1 MDALLDWLPRVG
13 ALLQLMIGM
22 VGFFK
27 PRAFTE
33 QLQIAMNSPMAVS
46 EVRTVF
52 GGLNLGVALAALLMH
67 EPVVYM
73 ALGVAWFFGLL
84 ARFYSMAVDKTG
96 LKSSAPGIAV
106 DAVLSFLYLSG
117 LFFS

>member
-1 MDALLDWLPRVG
+1 MEALLDWLPRLG
-13 ALLQLMIGM
+13 ALLQLIMGL

-27 PRAFTE
+27 PRAFTDR
-33 QLQIAMNSPMAVS
+33 LQIAMNAPMAVS

-67 EPVVYM
+67 SPMVYM
-73 ALGVAWFFGLL
+73 ALGAAWFWGIL
-84 ARFYSMAVDKTG
+84 ARLYSMAVDRIG
-96 LKSSAPGIAV
+96 VRESLPGIAV

-117 LFFS
+117 LFFT

>member
-1 MDALLDWLPRVG
+1 MDALLDGLPRVG
-13 ALLQLMIGM
+13 ALLQLLLGV

-33 QLQIAMNSPMAVS
+33 QMQLVMSTPMAVS

-52 GGLNLGVALAALLMH
+52 GGLNLGAALAALLMN
-67 EPVVYM
+67 EPLVYM
-73 ALGVAWFFGLL
+73 ALGTAWFFGLL
-84 ARFYSMAVDKTG
+84 ARFYSMAVDRTS
-96 LKSSAPGIAV
+96 LRDSLPGITI

-117 LFFS
+117 LLFS

>member
-1 MDALLDWLPRVG
+1 MDALLDWLPQVG
-13 ALLQLMIGM
+13 ALLQLLIGV

-33 QLQIAMNSPMAVS
+33 QMQLVMSTPMAVS

-52 GGLNLGVALAALLMH
+52 GGLNLGVGLAALLMH
-67 EPVVYM
+67 EPLVYM
-73 ALGVAWFFGLL
+73 ALGMAWFFGLL
-84 ARFYSMAVDKTG
+84 ARFYSMVVDKTS
-96 LKSSAPGIAV
+96 LRESMPGITV

-117 LFFS
+117 LFFR